1 MNGEETDSHSSSDF
15 GDLEFNSE
23 VSYES
28 TRSSSSDTSQSHFW
42 HQQFLKIDLK
52 KINLINGKQIFS
64 DIPKLSLILRFI
76 TNELCITS
84 NVTLNEIVIPLNQL
98 KKIKIS
104 QEREIIID
112 FKKNFERINYNYPQG
127 LLNLRIHLPFDPARG
142 DLNDVTS
149 LLFVPADWV
158 DNNTLI
164 FFGEGVKKL
173 WLTQV
178 NENNLKNL
186 DNSSNKTSDN
196 EELQITCNFLSKK
209 FIMNVEIE
217 TKFKDILARI
227 HERYKV
233 DINPNRVAYKNL
245 SNDMITLID
254 EEDWNA
260 VKWEAR
266 RSQVYHI
273 SMFFS

>member
-28 TRSSSSDTSQSHFW
+28 TRSSSSDTSQSYFW
-42 HQQFLKIDLK
+42 HQQFIKIDLK
-52 KINLINGKQIFS
+52 KINLINGRQIFS

-98 KKIKIS
+98 KKLKIS
-104 QEREIIID
+104 QEREILVD
-112 FKKNFERINYNYPQG
+112 FRKNFERFNYNYPQG
-127 LLNLRIHLPFDPARG
+127 LLNLRIHLPFDPAGG

-164 FFGEGVKKL
+164 FFGEGIKKL
-173 WLTQV
+173 LVTQV
-178 NENNLKNL
+178 NENNFKKL
-186 DNSSNKTSDN
+186 DNSGNKTSDN
-196 EELQITCNFLSKK
+196 ELQITCNFLSKK
-209 FIMNVEIE
+209 FIINVAME
-217 TKFKDILARI
+217 TKFKDILACSG
-227 HERYKV
+227 YKV
-233 DINPNRVAYKNL
+233 DINPNRVTYKNL
-245 SNDMITLID
+245 SNDTITLID

-260 VKWEAR
+260 
-266 RSQVYHI
+266 
-273 SMFFS
+273 

>member
-1 MNGEETDSHSSSDF
+1 
-15 GDLEFNSE
+15 
-23 VSYES
+23 S

-84 NVTLNEIVIPLNQL
+84 NVTLNEI
-98 KKIKIS
+98 
-104 QEREIIID
+104 
-112 FKKNFERINYNYPQG
+112 NYNYPQG

-173 WLTQV
+173 WLTQ
-178 NENNLKNL
+178 
-186 DNSSNKTSDN
+186 
-196 EELQITCNFLSKK
+196 
-209 FIMNVEIE
+209 
-217 TKFKDILARI
+217 
-227 HERYKV
+227 
-233 DINPNRVAYKNL
+233 
-245 SNDMITLID
+245 
-254 EEDWNA
+254 
-260 VKWEAR
+260 
-266 RSQVYHI
+266 
-273 SMFFS
+273 

>member
-42 HQQFLKIDLK
+42 HQQFIKIDLK

-98 KKIKIS
+98 KKLKIS
-104 QEREIIID
+104 QEREVLVD
-112 FKKNFERINYNYPQG
+112 FRKNFERVNYNYPQG
-127 LLNLRIHLPFDPARG
+127 LLNLRIHLPFDPAGG

-173 WLTQV
+173 WVTQV
-178 NENNLKNL
+178 NENNFKKL

-196 EELQITCNFLSKK
+196 EETYLH
-209 FIMNVEIE
+209 V
-217 TKFKDILARI
+217 
-227 HERYKV
+227 V
-233 DINPNRVAYKNL
+233 DINPNRVTYKNL
-245 SNDMITLID
+245 SNDIITLID

-266 RSQVYHI
+266 RSQIYHI

>member
-1 MNGEETDSHSSSDF
+1 
-15 GDLEFNSE
+15 
-23 VSYES
+23 
-28 TRSSSSDTSQSHFW
+28 
-42 HQQFLKIDLK
+42 
-52 KINLINGKQIFS
+52 
-64 DIPKLSLILRFI
+64 
-76 TNELCITS
+76 
-84 NVTLNEIVIPLNQL
+84 
-98 KKIKIS
+98 
-104 QEREIIID
+104 
-112 FKKNFERINYNYPQG
+112 
-127 LLNLRIHLPFDPARG
+127 
-142 DLNDVTS
+142 
-149 LLFVPADWV
+149 
-158 DNNTLI
+158 
-164 FFGEGVKKL
+164 
-173 WLTQV
+173 V

>member
-1 MNGEETDSHSSSDF
+1 MNGEEADSHNSSDF

-28 TRSSSSDTSQSHFW
+28 ARSSSSDTSQTHFW
-42 HQQFLKIDLK
+42 HQQFIKIDLK
-52 KINLINGKQIFS
+52 RINLTNGKQILS
-64 DIPKLSLILRFI
+64 NVQKLSLTLRFI

-84 NVTLNEIVIPLNQL
+84 NATMNEIVIPLNQL
-98 KKIKIS
+98 KKLKYRKKGKYLLILKRILK
-104 QEREIIID
+104 D
-112 FKKNFERINYNYPQG
+112 FYPQG
-127 LLNLRIHLPFDPARG
+127 LLNYRTQLPSDPAG
-142 DLNDVTS
+142 GELNGIES

-173 WLTQV
+173 WFTQV
-178 NENNLKNL
+178 NENNLTKL
-186 DNSSNKTSDN
+186 DNGINNTSDN
-196 EELQITCNFLSKK
+196 DKLQITCNFLSKK
-209 FIMNVEIE
+209 YIINVAIE
-217 TKFKDILARI
+217 TKFKDILKCI

-233 DINPNRVAYKNL
+233 DINPSRVTYKNL

-254 EEDWNA
+254 DEDWNA
-260 VKWEAR
+260 VKWEAKI
-266 RSQVYHI
+266 SQNYNI